1 MAVTVTL
8 AGVVLKGAQQPLP
21 VPVAIGEGPP
31 DEVHITQDSPTQ
43 GARRIPV
50 LRRYHE
56 SWDDIEFDCTLTN
69 LTDFGTL
76 QTAYKTNHHQT
87 VAYTYG
93 GTTWTCAW
101 YAGGFKP
108 VRFNWD
114 TSYFKVHIK
123 LRVLGSA

>member
-8 AGVVLKGAQQPLP
+8 AGVVLTGAQQPLP
-21 VPVAIGEGPP
+21 VPIAIGEGPP
-31 DEVHITQDSPTQ
+31 DEIHITQDSPTQ

-50 LRRYHE
+50 LRPYHE
-56 SWDDIEFDCTLTN
+56 SWDDIEFDCTVTN
-69 LTDFGTL
+69 ITDFNTL
-76 QTAYKTNHHQT
+76 AASYRAKQT
-87 VAYTYG
+87 VVTYVYS

-114 TSYFKVHIK
+114 VNYFKVHIK